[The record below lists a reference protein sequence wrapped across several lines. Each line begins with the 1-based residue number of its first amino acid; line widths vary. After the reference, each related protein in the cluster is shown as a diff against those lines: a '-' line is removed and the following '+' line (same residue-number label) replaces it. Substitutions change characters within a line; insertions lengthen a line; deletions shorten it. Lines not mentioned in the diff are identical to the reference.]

1 MARLGAVALALVA
14 FATTLAPLDA
24 QQLQRLTVTQL
35 VLSADTVEPKLEVP
49 FHLIVTA
56 HVRER
61 VARFQNLD
69 LPILAELEVLGDEH
83 SVSVS
88 ASGTTYREVISVV
101 AHHTGPTTIDPVTL
115 DAIDARTGKPMR
127 YSSNPLTV
135 AVGGGALK
143 PSFDFAALVWRFMRA
158 LFFALCAGAL
168 ALVLVLLFRR
178 RMVRGAGRAAVTLP
192 PATPVAPPPARNPR
206 DVLRDA
212 LTTLRA
218 ERTRATAMRV
228 RHVARSMV
236 GASDTET
243 LDDALR
249 RPLAADAGMRELLTT
264 LERAAFTYESDLQ
277 TAVAGAIAALERL
290 VA

>member
-1 MARLGAVALALVA
+1 MARLGALALALVA
-14 FATTLAPLDA
+14 FATTLAPLRA
-24 QQLQRLTVTQL
+24 EQLQRLTVTQL

-61 VARFQNLD
+61 VQSFQNLD
-69 LPILAELEVLGDEH
+69 LPILAEVELLGDEH
-83 SVSVS
+83 AVS
-88 ASGTTYREVISVV
+88 AGPDGTTYKEVIAVV
-101 AHHTGPTTIDPVTL
+101 AHHTGSITIAPATL
-115 DAIDARTGKPMR
+115 DAIDARTGKPTR
-127 YSSNPLTV
+127 FSSNPLTI
-135 AVGGGALK
+135 AVGGGVLK
-143 PSFDFAALVWRFMRA
+143 PTFDGVAFGWRMVRA
-158 LFFALCAGAL
+158 LFFAACAGAF
-168 ALVLVLLFRR
+168 ALIFVLLFRHR
-178 RMVRGAGRAAVTLP
+178 FARGTRVVRLP
-192 PATPVAPPPARNPR
+192 AATPVAPRPQPR
-206 DVLRDA
+206 PREILRDA

-243 LDDALR
+243 LDDTLR
-249 RPLAADAGMRELLTT
+249 RPLAAETGMRELLIT

-277 TAVAGAIAALERL
+277 TAIAGAISALERL